1 VRVTRLIQR
10 HRRVL
15 RILVS
20 MALLGLCL
28 SLVEP
33 AALLQAWVR
42 IEPVYFVAALSL
54 NAIGTVLIR
63 AWIAHLTTRATG
75 VMLGFWELIRINL
88 IARFYTI
95 ALPRG
100 ASAAIRWH
108 HYRKGGS
115 GHAAAALLLF
125 ENLVSVFTLFLS
137 AALILSVEGGEAG
150 PVARYLMP
158 LAWCGAVASAC
169 VLLPFLHRPAA
180 ALFRGALGW
189 LLKRPGRVSG
199 IARRFLAAIDC
210 YHNLPVRRLGSIL
223 LASVLG
229 YVFFVLS
236 AWVLAQGMELG
247 VGLFVIAWVRS
258 VTLLAALIPIT
269 IAGLGVREGVMIA
282 LLGGYGVSASNAFAY
297 AIAAF
302 CIQLALGLV
311 GAILELLRLWGTR
324 AAAGP
329 TVHSAKE

>member
-1 VRVTRLIQR
+1 VTTLIQR

-20 MALLGLCL
+20 AALLGLCF
-28 SLVEP
+28 SLVDP

-42 IEPVYFVAALSL
+42 IGPGYFIVALLL

-75 VMLGFWELIRINL
+75 VMLGFWELLRINL

-137 AALILSVEGGEAG
+137 AALILSVEGAQAG
-150 PVARYLMP
+150 PFARYLMP
-158 LAWCGAVASAC
+158 LAWCGALASAGL
-169 VLLPFLHRPAA
+169 LLPFLHRPAA
-180 ALFRGALGW
+180 ALFRRRLGS
-189 LLKRPGRVSG
+189 LLTRPGRVSG
-199 IARRFLAAIDC
+199 IARRLLTAIDC
-210 YHNLPVRRLGSIL
+210 YHGLPVRRVGSIL
-223 LASVLG
+223 MASVLG
-229 YVFFVLS
+229 YVFFILS
-236 AWVLAQGMELG
+236 AWVLARGMDLG
-247 VGLFVIAWVRS
+247 VGLAAIAWVRS

-269 IAGLGVREGVMIA
+269 IAGLGVREGAMIV
-282 LLGGYGVSASNAFAY
+282 LLGGYGVSSSNAFAY

-302 CIQLALGLV
+302 LIQLALGLV
-311 GAILELLRLWGTR
+311 GAILELVRVWGARTDAR
-324 AAAGP
+324 P
-329 TVHSAKE
+329 VVHSAKE